1 MKRVHFPHV
10 LLISCLLCAGCFK
23 VGPDFTPPKTAVAK
37 DWQDAGDRQ
46 VSTAS
51 IEHRDWWKAF
61 NDPALDRLIATAY
74 QENLN
79 LRIAGVRVL
88 EARAQLGIAVGE
100 LFPQTQQAYGYL
112 DKYHYSKH
120 APAAAFNPNLRYFQA
135 EVGLTAS
142 WELDFWGK
150 FRRAIES
157 ADASLIAAV
166 ADYDATLV
174 SLTGDVATS
183 YVLIRTL
190 EKRLEIARQNVDTQR
205 ESLKIAEAKFHG
217 GTTTQRDVEQAK
229 TQLFNTEAT
238 IPTLEIQ
245 LRQAKNAL
253 CVLLGMPPN
262 QLTDLLA
269 GKGGIPAPPPQVA
282 VGIPADLLRR
292 RPDIRSAE
300 AQAWAQCANIGVA
313 KAELFPAF
321 SLIGTFSFQS
331 SDVKNFKL
339 GQMFRWDSRNAQAG
353 PSFQWNL
360 LNYGRLTNQVR
371 VQDARF
377 QELLIGYQNAVLKA
391 QQEVE
396 DSLTGFLRSQVRAV
410 MLGES
415 TAAARR
421 SFDLSV
427 LQYREGTT
435 DFTTVLT
442 AQQALLNEQ
451 DSLAVTLG
459 DISRNLV
466 GVYRALGG
474 GWQLREGHDFIPEP
488 VRAEMAQRTNW
499 GRLLAPAKYAQSEPG
514 NSQREKGAEASSPP
528 KD

>member
-10 LLISCLLCAGCFK
+10 LLFACLFCAGCFK

-61 NDPALDRLIATAY
+61 KDPALDRLINTAY

-100 LFPQTQQAYGYL
+100 LFPQTQQAYGSL
-112 DKYHYSKH
+112 DKFHYSKH
-120 APAAAFNPNLRYFQA
+120 APAAAFNPNLRYFQS

-157 ADASLIAAV
+157 ADASLIAVV
-166 ADYDATLV
+166 ADYDAALV
-174 SLTGDVATS
+174 SLTGDVAAS
-183 YVLIRTL
+183 YILIRTL
-190 EKRLEIARQNVDTQR
+190 EKRLEIARQNVDVQR

-238 IPTLEIQ
+238 IPSLEIQ

-262 QLTDLLA
+262 QLTNLLA
-269 GKGGIPAPPPQVA
+269 GQGGIPAPPPQVA

-331 SDVKNFKL
+331 SDVAMFKL
-339 GQMFRWDSRNAQAG
+339 GQMFRWDSRNVQAG

-396 DSLTGFLRSQVRAV
+396 DSLTGFLRSEVRAR

-421 SFDLSV
+421 SLDLSV

-451 DSLAVTLG
+451 DSLVVTLG

-499 GRLLAPAKYAQSEPG
+499 GGLLAPAKYALSEPG
-514 NSQREKGAEASSPP
+514 KSQGEKGTEASSPQ